1 MAETPSTPL
10 DTASP
15 LYGLVLAGGRGTRL
29 GRDKG
34 ELDYHGLTQ
43 AAWGL
48 RLLEPFCSERFV
60 SVRPE
65 QIDTPAYRELPTLVD
80 RGASAGPA
88 SGVAA
93 ALRQFPRAAW
103 LLVAADM
110 PLLTEAV
117 LATLVAHRDPS
128 VLATAYRLRGGM
140 PEPLCAIWEPAAAAR
155 LGEQGAGRGVS
166 LRRVLEEGPARLLD
180 LDDNEVLMSV
190 NTTAHDLRVRAV
202 LAARSGRL
210 M

>member
-1 MAETPSTPL
+1 MAEKLFTPL
-10 DTASP
+10 EATS
-15 LYGLVLAGGRGTRL
+15 LYGLVLAGGQGTRL

-34 ELDYHGLTQ
+34 ELDYHGLSQ

-48 RLLEPFCSERFV
+48 KLLEPFCGQSLV

-65 QIDTPAYRELPTLVD
+65 QIDTPAYRGLPTIVD
-80 RGASAGPA
+80 RGSSAGPA

-93 ALRQFPRAAW
+93 ALERFPSAAW
-103 LLVAADM
+103 LVIAADM
-110 PLLTEAV
+110 PLLTGAV

-128 VLATAYRLRGGM
+128 VLATAYRRRGGM

-155 LGEQGAGRGVS
+155 LGAQGAGKGIS
-166 LRRVLEEGPARLLD
+166 LRRLLEAGPARLLE
-180 LDDNEVLMSV
+180 LDDDEALTSV
-190 NTTAHDLRVRAV
+190 NTPADDLRVRTR
-202 LAARSGRL
+202 LGGRATGF